1 MIGLWIIPCGDK
13 FILNKGFALTEKNL
27 NFDQNLA
34 RARCVSYR
42 KRILEVSQ
50 SVSALHVAPAFS
62 CIEIVDLIYSSL
74 MKVSGSNENAGDAFL
89 MSKGHG
95 CMAQYVVLE
104 ALGILPREEL
114 DRYCTPKGI
123 LGAHP
128 DRGTPGIIASTGSLG
143 HGLGLAVGMAYAE
156 KLKKTN
162 SKIFTLL
169 SDGELQEGSSWEAAM
184 MAANLELDNL
194 IIFIDS
200 NDFGG
205 MDRMSQNH
213 RAFYPLRDK
222 FEAFGWESAEADG
235 HDGFAMKGEYLKR
248 EKKRPFVIICNTIK
262 GKGVSF
268 MENIPIWHYR
278 SPNKDEYLSAITEL
292 EGGGQ

>member
-1 MIGLWIIPCGDK
+1 MTK
-13 FILNKGFALTEKNL
+13 KNE
-27 NFDQNLA
+27 NFDQKIA
-34 RARCVSYR
+34 RARCVAYR
-42 KRILEVSQ
+42 KRILEISQ
-50 SVSALHVAPAFS
+50 KVTALHVAPAFS
-62 CIEIVDLIYSSL
+62 CIEIVDLIYSNL
-74 MKVSGSNENAGDAFL
+74 MKRAGSNQNVSDFFL

-104 ALGILPREEL
+104 ALGILSKEDL
-114 DRYCTPKGI
+114 DQYCTPKGI

-128 DRGTPGIIASTGSLG
+128 DRGNPGIIASTGSLG

-156 KLKKTN
+156 KLKKTD

-194 IIFIDS
+194 VVFIDS

-205 MDRMSQNH
+205 MDRMSENH
-213 RAFYPLRDK
+213 PAFYPLRDK
-222 FEAFGWESAEADG
+222 FESFGWESAEADG
-235 HDGFAMKGEYLKR
+235 HDPLGLFGHYSERKQ
-248 EKKRPFVIICNTIK
+248 KKPYVIICKTIK

-278 SPNKDEYLSAITEL
+278 SPNKDEYIQAISEL
-292 EGGGQ
+292 EGSLS

>member
-1 MIGLWIIPCGDK
+1 MTKKKP
-13 FILNKGFALTEKNL
+13 
-27 NFDQNLA
+27 NFDQLA
-34 RARCVSYR
+34 ARIRCVSYR
-42 KRILEVSQ
+42 KRILEISQ
-50 SVSALHVAPAFS
+50 RVSALHVAPAFS

-74 MKVSGSNENAGDAFL
+74 MKVSGVSKEIGDSFL

-104 ALGILPREEL
+104 ALGILPKEEL
-114 DRYCTPKGI
+114 DRYCTPEGI

-128 DRGTPGIIASTGSLG
+128 DRGNPGIIASTGSLG

-162 SKIFTLL
+162 CKIFALL

-184 MAANLELDNL
+184 MAANLKLDNL
-194 IIFIDS
+194 IIFIDA

-205 MDRMSQNH
+205 MNRMSETH
-213 RAFYPLRDK
+213 CAFYPLRDK
-222 FEAFGWESAEADG
+222 FDSFGWISAEVDG
-235 HDGFAMKGEYLKR
+235 HDGLAMKNEYLKR
-248 EKKRPFVIICNTIK
+248 KREKPFVIICNTIK

-268 MENIPIWHYR
+268 MENVPIWHYR
-278 SPNKDEYLSAITEL
+278 SPDKNEYLQAVAEL
-292 EGGGQ
+292 EGGLQ

>member
-1 MIGLWIIPCGDK
+1 MNI
-13 FILNKGFALTEKNL
+13 
-27 NFDQNLA
+27 DQKIA
-34 RARCVSYR
+34 RARCVAYR

-50 SVSALHVAPAFS
+50 KVTALHVAPAFS
-62 CIEIVDLIYSSL
+62 CIEIVDLIYSYL
-74 MKVSGSNENAGDAFL
+74 MKSSELNEDLCNFFL

-104 ALGILPREEL
+104 ALGILSKEDL
-114 DRYCTPKGI
+114 DRYCTPEGI

-128 DRGTPGIIASTGSLG
+128 DRDNPGIIASTGSLG

-156 KLKKTN
+156 KLKKTD

-184 MAANLELDNL
+184 MAANLGLENL
-194 IIFIDS
+194 IVFIDS

-205 MDRMSQNH
+205 MDRMSENH

-222 FEAFGWESAEADG
+222 FESFGWESAEADG
-235 HDGFAMKGEYLKR
+235 HDALALFDQYSQR
-248 EKKRPFVIICNTIK
+248 RQKKPFVIICKTIK

-278 SPNKDEYLSAITEL
+278 SPNKDEYIQAISELGGSLS
-292 EGGGQ
+292 

>member
-1 MIGLWIIPCGDK
+1 MIQQKNNI
-13 FILNKGFALTEKNL
+13 FNAALSKI
-27 NFDQNLA
+27 
-34 RARCVSYR
+34 RCIKHR

-50 SVSALHVAPAFS
+50 RASALHVAPAFS
-62 CIEIVDLIYSSL
+62 CVEIVDLIYSSL
-74 MKVSGSNENAGDAFL
+74 MRVPTSSDDVGDFFL

-95 CMAQYVVLE
+95 CMAQYVILE
-104 ALGILPREEL
+104 ALGILPKEEL
-114 DRYCTPKGI
+114 DRYCTPEGI

-128 DRGTPGIIASTGSLG
+128 DRGNPGIIASTGSLG

-162 SKIFTLL
+162 SKIFAVL

-184 MAANLELDNL
+184 MAANLKLDNL
-194 IIFIDS
+194 IIFIDA

-213 RAFYPLRDK
+213 HAFYPLRDK
-222 FEAFGWESAEADG
+222 FESFGWESAKVDG
-235 HDGFAMKGEYLKR
+235 HVGLEMNREYSKR
-248 EKKRPFVIICNTIK
+248 AQKKPFVLICKTIK

-268 MENIPIWHYR
+268 MENVPIWHYR
-278 SPNKDEYLSAITEL
+278 SPDKDEYRKALDEL
-292 EGGGQ
+292 ECGLK

>member
-1 MIGLWIIPCGDK
+1 M
-13 FILNKGFALTEKNL
+13 TEKNL
-27 NFDQNLA
+27 NFDQRAAN
-34 RARCVSYR
+34 ARCVSYR

-50 SVSALHVAPAFS
+50 RVSALHVAPAFS
-62 CIEIVDLIYSSL
+62 CIEIIDLIYSSL
-74 MKVSGSNENAGDAFL
+74 MRVSVSGDDIGDFFL

-104 ALGILPREEL
+104 ALGILPKEEL
-114 DRYCTPKGI
+114 DRYCTPSGI

-128 DRGTPGIIASTGSLG
+128 DRGNPGIIASTGSLG

-162 SKIFTLL
+162 SKIFALL

-184 MAANLELDNL
+184 MAANLKLDNL

-213 RAFYPLRDK
+213 HAFYPLREK
-222 FEAFGWESAEADG
+222 FQAFGWESAEADG
-235 HDGFAMKGEYLKR
+235 HNGSVMNGECLSRSQKMPFAL
-248 EKKRPFVIICNTIK
+248 ICKTIK

-268 MENIPIWHYR
+268 MENVPIWHYR
-278 SPNKDEYLSAITEL
+278 SPDKDEYLKAVAEL
-292 EGGGQ
+292 ESSLQ